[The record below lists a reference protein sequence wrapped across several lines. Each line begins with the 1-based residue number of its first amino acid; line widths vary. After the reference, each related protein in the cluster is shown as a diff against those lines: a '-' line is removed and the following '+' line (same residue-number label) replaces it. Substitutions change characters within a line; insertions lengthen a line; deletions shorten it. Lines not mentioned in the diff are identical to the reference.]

1 MKQEKSLISVVV
13 CTYNQQD
20 TIGRTLDSILM
31 QQCHVPYEIV
41 IGEDCS
47 TDNTLAICQEY
58 ATKHPDIIRI
68 LANKPNKGVQDNYF
82 DCVLAAHGQYIA
94 DCAGD
99 DFWIDPLKL
108 EKEVTIMETHPE
120 VTLVHTD
127 WQQYNETKGSATPS
141 PKKPFTEAITKG
153 AEMLEAIITQTDVP
167 VIHLN
172 TSLYRREIIVNAL
185 QQDESTFRNPD
196 YGCEDVQVAFVEAQH
211 GDIAYLS
218 DVTLNYSQGHESVST
233 STDYRKVYHFTLQTT
248 RLTYHIA
255 QQHHMG
261 STAIDTYFRQRCHA
275 LLMCAFRLHDKQM
288 LEETLQ
294 YMKAWGV
301 TNEGE
306 TRMPIAIMKSEL
318 SWGLALKIR
327 HLFVSLKKLL

>member
-1 MKQEKSLISVVV
+1 MKRESLISVVV

-31 QQCHVPYEIV
+31 QQCHVPFEIV

-82 DCVLAAHGQYIA
+82 DCVLAACGQYIA

-127 WQQYNETKGSATPS
+127 WQQYNETKGTATPS

-153 AEMLEAIITQTDVP
+153 TEMLEAIITQTDVP

-211 GDIAYLS
+211 GDIAYLPEP
-218 DVTLNYSQGHESVST
+218 TLNYSLGQESVSFSEDHHKQFRFVRGAT
-233 STDYRKVYHFTLQTT
+233 ALSYYLAEKYRVHSPRVVAFFQQ
-248 RLTYHIA
+248 RL
-255 QQHHMG
+255 
-261 STAIDTYFRQRCHA
+261 FA
-275 LLMCAFRLHDKQM
+275 LAMQA
-288 LEETLQ
+288 
-294 YMKAWGV
+294 V
-301 TNEGE
+301 
-306 TRMPIAIMKSEL
+306 P
-318 SWGLALKIR
+318 
-327 HLFVSLKKLL
+327 